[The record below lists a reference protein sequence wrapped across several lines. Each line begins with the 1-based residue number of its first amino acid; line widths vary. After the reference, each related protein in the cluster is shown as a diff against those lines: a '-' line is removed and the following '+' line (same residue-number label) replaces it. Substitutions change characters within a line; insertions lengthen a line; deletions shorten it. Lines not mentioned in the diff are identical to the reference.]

1 MARPGRDQTAPM
13 ERLVRVIGV
22 LNQHPDGAPTALLL
36 QAVAPDTGDDEARR
50 KMLTRDLDGLNAL
63 GYDIRNVADPGAE
76 GVYVMRAHDN
86 RLQVHL
92 SSEQRGELLRAAIL
106 AGLEGMEA
114 HLGSGSTGGPPLA
127 PASAD
132 LDLVQ
137 RATARR
143 CLVRFGYKG
152 EPRVVHPARVHSGPS
167 GWYLSGRE
175 DGGDVVKEFVVS
187 RMSDV
192 TLEAPGTAETVDEP
206 ARPALDPLRWEV
218 DPPTDVVIELPDEHR
233 VLVENL
239 LGTPESAEAA
249 HGALRL
255 SYVVTN
261 RQVFRTR
268 VFELGTRV
276 RIVSPDDVR
285 AELVAELEAFVES
298 VR

>member
-36 QAVAPDTGDDEARR
+36 QAVAPDTGDDDARR
-50 KMLTRDLDGLNAL
+50 KMLSRDLDGLNAL

-92 SSEQRGELLRAAIL
+92 SPEQRGELLRAAIL
-106 AGLEGMEA
+106 AGLEGMET
-114 HLGSGSTGGPPLA
+114 HLGSASTTGTAAPPA
-127 PASAD
+127 PAD

-152 EPRVVHPARVHSGPS
+152 EPRLVHPARVHSGPS

-192 TLEAPGTAETVDEP
+192 TLEGPGTAETVDEP

-218 DPPTDVVIELPDEHR
+218 DPPTDVVLELPAEHR

-239 LGTPESAEAA
+239 LGTPVAAEPVDA
-249 HGALRL
+249 ALRL
-255 SYVVTN
+255 RYVVTN
-261 RQVFRTR
+261 RAVFRTR
-268 VFELGTRV
+268 IYELGTRV
-276 RIVSPDDVR
+276 HIVSPDEVR
-285 AELVAELEAFVES
+285 AELVAELESFVGS
-298 VR
+298 DR